1 MPALSL
7 TTGEYQWRKCLTV
20 SNISDMSKI
29 RVTQIKSKIGQ
40 PERQKRILAAL
51 GIKKMHQTVEHENT
65 PQIMGMVQK
74 LKHLVKV
81 ENV

>member
-7 TTGEYQWRKCLTV
+7 TTGVYQWRKCLTV
-20 SNISDMSKI
+20 SNISDKSKI

>member
-7 TTGEYQWRKCLTV
+7 TTGVYQWRKCLTV